1 MPPKLP
7 MGIRNILKAPAP
19 LTGHARPLPPPPR
32 PASPG
37 PGGACTALA
46 QHLSA
51 PCRVQSLQLQ
61 HELDLAHLGA
71 STDLND
77 GRARRRTWQQRL
89 NGQIQQLTLQLLV
102 SIFRYSQHSQGRP
115 RPGPLTGPRWQRP
128 PELRRLKSMAVKCFS
143 RDYYI

>member
-7 MGIRNILKAPAP
+7 MGIRNILKAPVP
-19 LTGHARPLPPPPR
+19 LPGHARPLPPPPR

-37 PGGACTALA
+37 PGGACIALA

-77 GRARRRTWQQRL
+77 GRARRRAWQQRL
-89 NGQIQQLTLQLLV
+89 NCQIQQLTLQLLV

-115 RPGPLTGPRWQRP
+115 RPGPLTAHDGSAPQS
-128 PELRRLKSMAVKCFS
+128 LG
-143 RDYYI
+143 D